1 MRQPADGHEWLART
15 MNATLRLDERVTT
28 DAEVIAASLRRA
40 RRQEAAAAVATLR
53 SAVKLIRGVPFADTA
68 YLWPDAEGITSQM
81 VVLATSCCGE
91 LARRLLDADDHE
103 GVFWATGQ
111 GLKVLPGHEELIG
124 LRMRAHARKGDR
136 SGVRQ
141 EWETYERVVLAD
153 PWSDGE
159 PAPCLVKLRREL
171 LAPAAGD

>member
-1 MRQPADGHEWLART
+1 MT
-15 MNATLRLDERVTT
+15 
-28 DAEVIAASLRRA
+28 
-40 RRQEAAAAVATLR
+40 TLR
-53 SAVKLIRGVPFADTA
+53 SAAELIRGVPFADSA

-91 LARRLLDADDHE
+91 LAQRLLDADDHE